1 MKEYRED
8 ERFGYF
14 LKEHRIKY
22 AITLEQ
28 LSEGLCSASELA
40 RIEVGTRAAGK
51 ALQDRLLQRLG
62 ISPDVY
68 ECLLFQEDYIP
79 WKKRQQLLYLT
90 ARGSREKAYRL
101 LEEYREQYEV
111 KAEKDVD
118 RRLERQFCLSMEAQL
133 LQSGDVTEV
142 PDGIWQQEKR
152 QQEKAGDL
160 FREALE
166 LTVNSP
172 SEGIRG
178 RVCSVQELNLL
189 LEWIYHERPQNWE
202 EYYREIL
209 YQIGDSRFDAV
220 SRAKI
225 YPKVVYYLCRD
236 GLALRNWG
244 LGEKADG
251 LALCEEAMDRLREAG
266 RLYYL
271 WEILGMSEEL
281 AREIAAGQR
290 AAGAP
295 GKAEEAEKKIQRWRE
310 QAEALE
316 AVHGEFGVPVETRDF
331 CWLYVE
337 KEVYCINDVVRIR
350 REMLGITRKQLCDDG
365 ILCSEKTLRR
375 LEDGGK
381 KIQKGI
387 LRELL
392 GRLRL
397 STESCRTEL
406 VTSDPEAVEI
416 MSRVRIQMRN
426 RDNEQA
432 TQSLEK
438 LRGQISM
445 EDPSNRQAWMRFQ
458 AVNEV
463 HKGTITGEECVER
476 VREALECTLPWEAAV
491 RPGEKYLTNEEIS
504 CILNMTCRKKGMEEK
519 KKRQIATLEEQY
531 RAYEREKLIFC
542 FISMYEIVMGGLA
555 SELGNMGEYDRS
567 DAISW
572 TIIRECLYQRRTF
585 GVHGG
590 IYNIMW
596 NNEQRQKEGI
606 PIRQQRNLEK
616 DLIHCIIFSE
626 LGIERYDEQFY
637 RKKLQSRKEE

>member
-1 MKEYRED
+1 MEDYRED

-22 AITLEQ
+22 TITLEQ

-40 RIEVGTRAAGK
+40 RIETGTRVAGK

-90 ARGSREKAYRL
+90 AQGSKEEAYRL

-133 LQSGDVTEV
+133 LQSEDVTEV
-142 PDGIWQQEKR
+142 SDGMRQQKKR

-172 SEGIRG
+172 SEGISG
-178 RVCSVQELNLL
+178 RICSVQELNLL
-189 LEWIYHERPQNWE
+189 LEWIHHESPQNWE

-209 YQIGDSRFDAV
+209 YQIADSRFDAV

-225 YPKVVYYLCRD
+225 YPKAVYYLCRD
-236 GLALRNWG
+236 GLAMGNWG
-244 LGEKADG
+244 LEEKAEG
-251 LALCEEAMDRLREAG
+251 LTLCEEAMDRLREAG
-266 RLYYL
+266 RMYYL
-271 WEILGMSEEL
+271 WEILGLSAVL

-295 GKAEEAEKKIQRWRE
+295 RKAEEAEKKIQRWRE

-337 KEVYCINDVVRIR
+337 KEVYCINDVIRIR

-375 LEDGGK
+375 LENGRK

-397 STESCRTEL
+397 SAESCRTEL
-406 VTSDPEAVEI
+406 VTSDPEAVKLMRKAWDQVDNWE
-416 MSRVRIQMRN
+416 SEEADLLLGQLKERI
-426 RDNEQA
+426 
-432 TQSLEK
+432 SLEV
-438 LRGQISM
+438 
-445 EDPSNRQAWMRFQ
+445 PSNRQAWLRCQ

-463 HKGTITGEECVER
+463 HKGTITGEQCIEKI
-476 VREALECTLPWEAAV
+476 REALECTLPWEAAMKL
-491 RPGEKYLTNEEIS
+491 GEKYLTNEEIS
-504 CILNMTCRKKGMEEK
+504 CILGMVSWKKEMDEEK
-519 KKRQIATLEEQY
+519 KRQLVVLEEQY
-531 RAYEREKLIFC
+531 GACEREKLIFC
-542 FISMYEIVMGGLA
+542 FINMYEIVMGGVA
-555 SELGNMGEYDRS
+555 SELGNMGEYDHS
-567 DAISW
+567 DVISRN
-572 TIIRECLYQRRTF
+572 IIRECLYQRRTF

-590 IYNIMW
+590 IYGMMW
-596 NNEQRQKEGI
+596 NNAQRQKEGI
-606 PIRQQRNLEK
+606 PIRQQQNPEK
-616 DLIHCIIFSE
+616 DLRHCIIFSE
-626 LGIERYDEQFY
+626 LGMEKHDMEFY
-637 RKKLQSRKEE
+637 RRKLQSGKGT

>member
-14 LKEHRIKY
+14 LKEHRIKC

-40 RIEVGTRAAGK
+40 RIEAGTRAAGK
-51 ALQDRLLQRLG
+51 VLQDRLLQRLG

-79 WKKRQQLLYLT
+79 WKMRQQLLYLT

-142 PDGIWQQEKR
+142 KGEMWQKKKR
-152 QQEKAGDL
+152 QQEKAGNL

-166 LTVNSP
+166 LTVNFP
-172 SEGIRG
+172 SEGISG
-178 RVCSVQELNLL
+178 KVCSVQELNLL
-189 LEWIYHERPQNWE
+189 LEWIQHERPQNWE

-209 YQIGDSRFDAV
+209 HQIADSRFDAV
-220 SRAKI
+220 SRARI
-225 YPKVVYYLCRD
+225 YPKAVYYLCRD
-236 GLALRNWG
+236 GLALGNWG
-244 LGEKADG
+244 LEERAEG

-271 WEILGMSEEL
+271 WEILGLSEGL
-281 AREIAAGQR
+281 AREIAVGQR
-290 AAGAP
+290 AVGAS

-316 AVHGEFGVPVETRDF
+316 AVHREFGVPVETRDF

-375 LEDGGK
+375 LEDGEK

-397 STESCRTEL
+397 SAESRRTEL
-406 VTSDPEAVEI
+406 VTSDPEAVKLMRKAWDQVDNWE
-416 MSRVRIQMRN
+416 SEEADLLLGQLQERI
-426 RDNEQA
+426 
-432 TQSLEK
+432 SLE
-438 LRGQISM
+438 I
-445 EDPSNRQAWMRFQ
+445 PSNRQAWLRCQ
-458 AVNEV
+458 AVNEI
-463 HKGTITGEECVER
+463 HKGTITGEQCVEK
-476 VREALECTLPWEAAV
+476 VREALECTLPWEAV
-491 RPGEKYLTNEEIS
+491 MKPGKKYLTNEEIS
-504 CILNMTCRKKGMEEK
+504 CILSMTCRKKGMDEEK
-519 KKRQIATLEEQY
+519 MRQLAVLEEQY
-531 RAYEREKLIFC
+531 KTCEREKLIFC
-542 FISMYEIVMGGLA
+542 FINMYEIVMGGVA

-567 DAISW
+567 DAISRN
-572 TIIRECLYQRRTF
+572 IIRECLSQRRTF

-590 IYNIMW
+590 IYGMTW
-596 NNEQRQKEGI
+596 NNVQRQKEGI
-606 PIRQQRNLEK
+606 PVRQQQNSEKNLR
-616 DLIHCIIFSE
+616 HCIIFSE
-626 LGIERYDEQFY
+626 LGMEKHDVEFY
-637 RKKLQSRKEE
+637 RRKLQSGKGI

>member
-1 MKEYRED
+1 M
-8 ERFGYF
+8 
-14 LKEHRIKY
+14 
-22 AITLEQ
+22 
-28 LSEGLCSASELA
+28 
-40 RIEVGTRAAGK
+40 
-51 ALQDRLLQRLG
+51 
-62 ISPDVY
+62 
-68 ECLLFQEDYIP
+68 
-79 WKKRQQLLYLT
+79 
-90 ARGSREKAYRL
+90 
-101 LEEYREQYEV
+101 
-111 KAEKDVD
+111 
-118 RRLERQFCLSMEAQL
+118 
-133 LQSGDVTEV
+133 
-142 PDGIWQQEKR
+142 
-152 QQEKAGDL
+152 
-160 FREALE
+160 
-166 LTVNSP
+166 
-172 SEGIRG
+172 
-178 RVCSVQELNLL
+178 
-189 LEWIYHERPQNWE
+189 
-202 EYYREIL
+202 
-209 YQIGDSRFDAV
+209 
-220 SRAKI
+220 
-225 YPKVVYYLCRD
+225 
-236 GLALRNWG
+236 
-244 LGEKADG
+244 
-251 LALCEEAMDRLREAG
+251 
-266 RLYYL
+266 
-271 WEILGMSEEL
+271 
-281 AREIAAGQR
+281 
-290 AAGAP
+290 
-295 GKAEEAEKKIQRWRE
+295 
-310 QAEALE
+310 
-316 AVHGEFGVPVETRDF
+316 
-331 CWLYVE
+331 E

-416 MSRVRIQMRN
+416 MSRVWIQMRN

-542 FISMYEIVMGGLA
+542 FINMYEIVMGGVA

-567 DAISW
+567 NAISW

-606 PIRQQRNLEK
+606 PIRQQQNSEK
-616 DLIHCIIFSE
+616 DLRHCIIFSE
-626 LGIERYDEQFY
+626 LGMEEHDVEFY
-637 RKKLQSRKEE
+637 RRKLQFRKE